1 MAKTR
6 KGIAYSK
13 TFVSGKGKKRL
24 KLERPNTRKSK
35 FRKMNYVRAVPR
47 NRIVR
52 FEGGTLDKKFSY
64 RLDLISKEM
73 VQIRDIAFES
83 ARQTSNRFLERQ
95 VGKTE
100 FFSKIRVYPHH
111 ILRENPLASG
121 AGADRMSTGMK
132 KSFGKN
138 IGIAARVKEG
148 QVIYSLCVNEENLE
162 KGRKALKKLSHKLPG
177 TFTIF
182 IEKLVN

>member
-52 FEGGTLDKKFSY
+52 FEGGTLGKKFSH
-64 RLDLISKEM
+64 RLDLVSKDM
-73 VQIRDIAFES
+73 VQIRDIAFEA
-83 ARQTSNRFLERQ
+83 ARQTTNRFLERQ

-138 IGIAARVKEG
+138 IGIAARVKKG
-148 QVIYSLCVNEENLE
+148 QVIYSLYVNEENLE
-162 KGRKALKKLSHKLPG
+162 KGRKALNKLNHKLPC
-177 TFTIF
+177 TCTILT
-182 IEKLVN
+182 EKLEN